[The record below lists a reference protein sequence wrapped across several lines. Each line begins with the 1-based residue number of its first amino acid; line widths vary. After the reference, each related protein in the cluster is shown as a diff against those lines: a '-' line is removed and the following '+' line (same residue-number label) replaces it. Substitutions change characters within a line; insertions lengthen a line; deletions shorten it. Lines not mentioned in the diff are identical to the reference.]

1 MPRRSRQAPNSF
13 LVDPSVP
20 FVDGEIIG
28 DTADHHAARR
38 AQELAR
44 RIAAACD
51 ERGLSVRGAA
61 DATRPAPG
69 DDPVL
74 DYSAL
79 YAVVRGDAY
88 PDLRTLGVLETVLG
102 PLWE

>member
-1 MPRRSRQAPNSF
+1 MPRRSRQAPNS
-13 LVDPSVP
+13 LLADPSVP
-20 FVDGEIIG
+20 FVDGDIVG
-28 DTADHHAARR
+28 GTADHHAARR

-44 RIAAACD
+44 RVSAACAD
-51 ERGLSVRGAA
+51 RNLSVRGAA
-61 DATRPAPG
+61 EATRPAPG
-69 DDPVL
+69 GDPLL

-88 PDLRTLGVLETVLG
+88 PDLRTVGVLETVLG